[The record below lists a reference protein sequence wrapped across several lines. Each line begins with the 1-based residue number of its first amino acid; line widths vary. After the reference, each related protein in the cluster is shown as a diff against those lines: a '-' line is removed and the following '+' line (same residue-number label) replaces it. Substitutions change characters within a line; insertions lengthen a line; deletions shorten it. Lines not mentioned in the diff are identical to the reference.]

1 VHHGAASLI
10 FRHTGADRRL
20 AMALRRIFFDESQ
33 GFAGFG
39 VFVVIDAEADLPPT
53 FGHENSQECRKSYFR
68 FSPDDPPVAVQSTK
82 SSLWQPGPL
91 PDVVESGY
99 DHRHFNI

>member
-1 VHHGAASLI
+1 MAREKERGEQKYLEAILALHY
-10 FRHTGADRRL
+10 DRLLPRKWL
-20 AMALRRIFFDESQ
+20 KIGKNSQ
-33 GFAGFG
+33 L
-39 VFVVIDAEADLPPT
+39 VNVT

-68 FSPDDPPVAVQSTK
+68 LSPDDPPVAVHSTK